1 MAIFFSILN
10 WGLASTF
17 LTAWRK
23 KDMDMA
29 ESCATKAKDFEEKFR
44 QLLHPED
51 EAHVA
56 EKEMKEEE
64 QSIAEDLPEVVKKP
78 LMQVTPEL
86 FASKVQGESGELWLE
101 IDNVAYDL
109 TEFIGKHPGG
119 DQILRQFA
127 GKDASKAFHKA
138 KHSMKAKMQMQMY
151 CVGPMMKELKEYRI
165 FEHTNEVRTLSF
177 SFMQVAALLAFA
189 CWLLPYSY
197 YPSVRSLQA
206 TESFTARLLAP
217 GLAFAAGTST
227 LLLPGRQRFNP
238 STWTCGA
245 IYFAV
250 CFTAILVGLELARRP
265 VVTDAWPSGLEIGAV
280 TIFVVEEVALHL
292 GAEGWRYLYWRRIF
306 LAAGLLLLSWNL
318 RGATLDMVDHSP
330 EHVMGGLLLGLGIP
344 AICRLASSQNEV
356 VMEQALQ
363 GLALTTFACL
373 PWLLYLLMPEQDG
386 LRTLALH
393 AWANWTVNT
402 LVMAIASS
410 LCALVFV
417 AMVLSEACASKPLA
431 SRSVAVMLSVAVGL
445 RSGWSGW
452 RWLAWLS
459 WFALIGTLGQRHI
472 AVLQSL
478 QKSGK
483 LGELPVQ
490 RIAVRSAWEMFY
502 LVLGAMIWQVGQGLF
517 KMLINGVMP
526 QELQFYAP
534 WLPFFELGEDVDVG
548 VAAYY
553 APKEALKSKV
563 GPHHFVCSV
572 RHLDPSHAEGQRDL
586 QLQQN
591 TVRDMWL
598 KCKDTTAGGLVANVN
613 CFFPRLSGSTH
624 CKEINLSGWV
634 SADAADAWKK
644 QHGSLPGGQGPN
656 SRGQMRTMGSME
668 AILTPHGEIRHQDRC
683 SSCARLSESATLGE
697 KAPERCKFC
706 GKKNFGY
713 PFF

>member
-1 MAIFFSILN
+1 
-10 WGLASTF
+10 
-17 LTAWRK
+17 
-23 KDMDMA
+23 
-29 ESCATKAKDFEEKFR
+29 
-44 QLLHPED
+44 
-51 EAHVA
+51 
-56 EKEMKEEE
+56 
-64 QSIAEDLPEVVKKP
+64 
-78 LMQVTPEL
+78 
-86 FASKVQGESGELWLE
+86 
-101 IDNVAYDL
+101 
-109 TEFIGKHPGG
+109 
-119 DQILRQFA
+119 
-127 GKDASKAFHKA
+127 
-138 KHSMKAKMQMQMY
+138 
-151 CVGPMMKELKEYRI
+151 
-165 FEHTNEVRTLSF
+165 
-177 SFMQVAALLAFA
+177 
-189 CWLLPYSY
+189 
-197 YPSVRSLQA
+197 
-206 TESFTARLLAP
+206 
-217 GLAFAAGTST
+217 
-227 LLLPGRQRFNP
+227 
-238 STWTCGA
+238 
-245 IYFAV
+245 
-250 CFTAILVGLELARRP
+250 
-265 VVTDAWPSGLEIGAV
+265 
-280 TIFVVEEVALHL
+280 
-292 GAEGWRYLYWRRIF
+292 
-306 LAAGLLLLSWNL
+306 
-318 RGATLDMVDHSP
+318 
-330 EHVMGGLLLGLGIP
+330 
-344 AICRLASSQNEV
+344 
-356 VMEQALQ
+356 
-363 GLALTTFACL
+363 
-373 PWLLYLLMPEQDG
+373 
-386 LRTLALH
+386 
-393 AWANWTVNT
+393 
-402 LVMAIASS
+402 MAIASS

-548 VAAYY
+548 RGERVAAYY

-668 AILTPHGEIRHQDRC
+668 AILTPHGEIRHQEI
-683 SSCARLSESATLGE
+683 SLTGVGHMGGHMGSCRSEKTASHAQRDISE
-697 KAPERCKFC
+697 EDVPDPKPRAPDQHVILFIKPRKRPVKISGDTSGPMPGTRTNLFLVH
-706 GKKNFGY
+706 GQKPGSFA
-713 PFF
+713 